1 MNLQGTTQ
9 SSKAWI
15 RGADSL

>member
-15 RGADSL
+15 RGANSL